1 MKYSKIDPK
10 EEKISP
16 APSLFFTLPLSLSLT
31 RQLQD
36 LSRAF
41 KEKRKAVLNANKL
54 FFEGEGKRL
63 RKYIFARG
71 NSFALSRLALAFQH
85 TKDSNRGSMGGGREK
100 GAFIFLSFSIDASSQ
115 LFLKYQFSYRD
126 IN

>member
-16 APSLFFTLPLSLSLT
+16 APSLFFTLPLSLGS
-31 RQLQD
+31 
-36 LSRAF
+36 SRIYLAQ
-41 KEKRKAVLNANKL
+41 EKAVLNANKL

-63 RKYIFARG
+63 RKYIFARR

-85 TKDSNRGSMGGGREK
+85 TKASYRDSMGGGREK
-100 GAFIFLSFSIDASSQ
+100 GAFILLSFSIDAPSQ